1 MHKVMLEAWAVI
13 YYYLSGLLNHTVQS
27 SKKGGKKKKKKPVWP
42 KFSLE
47 NLRLRI
53 ANFCKYKYRIPSY
66 I

>member
-1 MHKVMLEAWAVI
+1 MLEAWAII
-13 YYYLSGLLNHTVQS
+13 YYYLSGLLDHAVQS
-27 SKKGGKKKKKKPVWP
+27 SKKGKKKNSLP